1 MLSWIFIVLAHW
13 NNSLLIHPTR
23 IHYPDSEPT
32 SLCSFSLM
40 LGDATNTNFIVF
52 SLIRLG
58 LDAIIY
64 NTGGEHANHYTTN
77 YQCSLSNN
85 EKYFNIY
92 IYINIYIICT
102 FHLLSL
108 VWLVKRLACDFKN
121 GNFIRH
127 NQGFG

>member
-13 NNSLLIHPTR
+13 NNGLLIHPTR

-58 LDAIIY
+58 LEAIIY

-92 IYINIYIICT
+92 IYIYIYKYLHYMYISFTKPCMT
-102 FHLLSL
+102 GQK
-108 VWLVKRLACDFKN
+108 VGMWLQEWKL
-121 GNFIRH
+121 H
-127 NQGFG
+127 QT